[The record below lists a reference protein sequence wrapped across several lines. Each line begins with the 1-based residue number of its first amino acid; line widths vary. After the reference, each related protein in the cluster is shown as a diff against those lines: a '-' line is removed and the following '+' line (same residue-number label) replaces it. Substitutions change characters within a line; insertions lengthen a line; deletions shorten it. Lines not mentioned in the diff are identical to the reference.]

1 MTKQTAFVPADIPG
15 VVANT
20 VHVQTPRPTTDDIT
34 VQILQNA
41 AGSVG
46 IGGLAALGAWQL
58 TGADWQ
64 ATAVAAATAAFAI
77 FCLALAIRN
86 FADEGRL
93 LARMV
98 RNEIAMRA
106 LRQQLEDE
114 WQERLDAAEG
124 ALEDALD
131 EIATLDALA
140 DTLRKERDVALAEA
154 QQLRAQLNPRYRS
167 VSSLYEN
174 VRRDAKTLI
183 KLTHTNGGAWIGRDR
198 ANLQWGK
205 ERWGEAQKLLVDAG
219 VIQINGK
226 QVRVLL
232 TDLNLAFAAIDKHT
246 ATIAPPDDAQDD

>member
-1 MTKQTAFVPADIPG
+1 MTKQTAFVPAEIPG

-20 VHVQTPRPTTDDIT
+20 VHVQTPRPTTDDIA
-34 VQILQNA
+34 VQIIQNA

-77 FCLALAIRN
+77 FCLALAIRS

-124 ALEDALD
+124 ALADALD
-131 EIATLDALA
+131 EIATLEALA
-140 DTLRKERDVALAEA
+140 DTLRKERDVAMAEA
-154 QQLRAQLNPRYRS
+154 QQLRAQLNPSYRS
-167 VSSLYEN
+167 VASLYDN

-183 KLTHTNGGAWIGRDR
+183 KLAHTNGAWIGRDR

-226 QVRVLL
+226 QVRILL
-232 TDLNLAFAAIDKHT
+232 PDLDHAFAAIDKRT
-246 ATIAPPDDAQDD
+246 ATIAPLDDAQDD

>member
-41 AGSVG
+41 AGSFG
-46 IGGLAALGAWQL
+46 IGGLAALGAWRL
-58 TGADWQ
+58 TG
-64 ATAVAAATAAFAI
+64 ATAAFAI

-140 DTLRKERDVALAEA
+140 DTLRTERDVALAEA
-154 QQLRAQLNPRYRS
+154 QQLRAQLNPQYRS

-174 VRRDAKTLI
+174 VRRDAKTLV
-183 KLTHTNGGAWIGRDR
+183 KLAHTNGGAWIGRDR

-232 TDLNLAFAAIDKHT
+232 PDLNHAFAAIDKRT

>member
-1 MTKQTAFVPADIPG
+1 MTKQTAFVPADLPG

-46 IGGLAALGAWQL
+46 VGGIAALGAWQL

-64 ATAVAAATAAFAI
+64 ATAIAAAVTGFTV
-77 FCLALAIRN
+77 FCFALAIRN
-86 FADEGRL
+86 FADEGKL

-106 LRQQLEDE
+106 LRQQLDAE
-114 WQERLDAAEG
+114 WSEQLDAAEG

-131 EIATLDALA
+131 EIATLEALA
-140 DTLRKERDVALAEA
+140 NTMRKERDVALAEA
-154 QQLRAQLNPRYRS
+154 QQLRAQLNPSYRS
-167 VSSLYEN
+167 VTSLYDN
-174 VRRDAKTLI
+174 VRRDAKTLV
-183 KLTHTNGGAWIGRDR
+183 KLAHTNGSWIGRDK

-226 QVRVLL
+226 QVRILL
-232 TDLNLAFAAIDKHT
+232 SDMNAAYTAIDRRT